1 MEQGVNCC
9 WYFRRL
15 QRRCCFGW
23 KQDQVWFLFLFLWC
37 SSSFRYF
44 FLEIGFSLERGN
56 CLVHWF
62 HRQLW
67 LLRKL
72 LLLILL
78 RWGQFL
84 IKGLW
89 NFGLRVYILSGDIAQ
104 VRSVLSCNPLIW
116 ATCEIK
122 RLKSWYFQIFA
133 VWFLQDFLRGG
144 LLGLSCHIRL
154 LVLCSLVLRD

>member
-1 MEQGVNCC
+1 MIISYC

-15 QRRCCFGW
+15 QLRCYFGW
-23 KQDQVWFLFLFLWC
+23 KQDQVWFLFLFLWY

-44 FLEIGFSLERGN
+44 FLGIGFSLERGN
-56 CLVHWF
+56 YLVHWF
-62 HRQLW
+62 HRRLW
-67 LLRKL
+67 LLWKL

-89 NFGLRVYILSGDIAQ
+89 NFGLRAYILSGDIAQ
-104 VRSVLSCNPLIW
+104 VRSVLSYNLLIW
-116 ATCEIK
+116 ATWKIK
-122 RLKSWYFQIFA
+122 RLKSWHFQIFA

-154 LVLCSLVLRD
+154 LALCNLELRD

>member
-1 MEQGVNCC
+1 MIISYC
-9 WYFRRL
+9 WYFHRL
-15 QRRCCFGW
+15 PLRYCFGW

-44 FLEIGFSLERGN
+44 FLGIGFSLERGN

-62 HRQLW
+62 HRRL
-67 LLRKL
+67 LPLRKL

-78 RWGQFL
+78 RWGRFL

-104 VRSVLSCNPLIW
+104 VRSVLSCNLLIW
-116 ATCEIK
+116 ATWKIK
-122 RLKSWYFQIFA
+122 WVKSWYVQIFA

-144 LLGLSCHIRL
+144 FLGLSCHIRL
-154 LVLCSLVLRD
+154 LVLCSLALRD

>member
-1 MEQGVNCC
+1 LIINCC
-9 WYFRRL
+9 WYFHRPPL
-15 QRRCCFGW
+15 RCCFGW
-23 KQDQVWFLFLFLWC
+23 KQDQVWFLFLFLWY

-44 FLEIGFSLERGN
+44 FLGLGFSLERGS

-62 HRQLW
+62 HRRL
-67 LLRKL
+67 LPLRKL
-72 LLLILL
+72 LFLILL

-104 VRSVLSCNPLIW
+104 VRSVLSYNLLIW

-122 RLKSWYFQIFA
+122 RVKSWYVQIFA

-144 LLGLSCHIRL
+144 FLGLSCHIRL
-154 LVLCSLVLRD
+154 LVLCSLELRD

>member
-1 MEQGVNCC
+1 MIISYC
-9 WYFRRL
+9 WYFHRL
-15 QRRCCFGW
+15 PLRCYFGW
-23 KQDQVWFLFLFLWC
+23 KQGQVWFLFLFLWY
-37 SSSFRYF
+37 SSSFQYF
-44 FLEIGFSLERGN
+44 FLGIGFSLERGN

-84 IKGLW
+84 IMGLW
-89 NFGLRVYILSGDIAQ
+89 NFCPRVYILFGDIAQ
-104 VRSVLSCNPLIW
+104 ERSVLSCNLLIW
-116 ATCEIK
+116 ATWEI
-122 RLKSWYFQIFA
+122 RSLKNWYFQIFA
-133 VWFLQDFLRGG
+133 VWFLPDFLRGG
-144 LLGLSCHIRL
+144 LLELSCHIRL

>member
-1 MEQGVNCC
+1 MIISYC

-15 QRRCCFGW
+15 QLRCYFGW
-23 KQDQVWFLFLFLWC
+23 KQDQVWFLFLFLGC

-44 FLEIGFSLERGN
+44 FLGIGFSLERGN

-62 HRQLW
+62 HRRL
-67 LLRKL
+67 LPLRKL
-72 LLLILL
+72 LLLILW
-78 RWGQFL
+78 RWDQFL

-89 NFGLRVYILSGDIAQ
+89 NFCPRVYILSGDIAQ
-104 VRSVLSCNPLIW
+104 VRSVLSYNLLIW
-116 ATCEIK
+116 ATWKIK
-122 RLKSWYFQIFA
+122 RVKSWYVQIFA

-154 LVLCSLVLRD
+154 LALCNLELRD

>member
-1 MEQGVNCC
+1 MIINYC

-15 QRRCCFGW
+15 QLRCYFGW

-44 FLEIGFSLERGN
+44 FLGLGFSLERGN

-62 HRQLW
+62 HRRLW

-78 RWGQFL
+78 WWDQFL

-89 NFGLRVYILSGDIAQ
+89 NFALRVCILSGDIAQ
-104 VRSVLSCNPLIW
+104 VRSVLSCNLLIW
-116 ATCEIK
+116 ATWEIK
-122 RLKSWYFQIFA
+122 RVKSWYVQIFA
-133 VWFLQDFLRGG
+133 VWFLQDFLRGE
-144 LLGLSCHIRL
+144 LLGLSYHIRL
-154 LVLCSLVLRD
+154 LVLCSLELQD

>member
-1 MEQGVNCC
+1 MIINCC
-9 WYFRRL
+9 WYFHRPPL
-15 QRRCCFGW
+15 RCCCGW
-23 KQDQVWFLFLFLWC
+23 EQDQVWFLFLFLWY

-44 FLEIGFSLERGN
+44 FLGIGFSLERGN

-67 LLRKL
+67 LLRKW
-72 LLLILL
+72 LLLILWK
-78 RWGQFL
+78 WGQFL

-89 NFGLRVYILSGDIAQ
+89 NFCPRVYILSVDIAQ
-104 VRSVLSCNPLIW
+104 ARSVLSYNLLIW

-122 RLKSWYFQIFA
+122 RVKSWYVQIFV

-154 LVLCSLVLRD
+154 LVLCSLELRD

>member
-1 MEQGVNCC
+1 MIISYC
-9 WYFRRL
+9 WYFHRPPL
-15 QRRCCFGW
+15 RCYFGW
-23 KQDQVWFLFLFLWC
+23 KQDQVWFLFLFLWY

-44 FLEIGFSLERGN
+44 FLGIGFSLERGN

-62 HRQLW
+62 HRRLW

-72 LLLILL
+72 LFLIL
-78 RWGQFL
+78 WKWDQFL

-89 NFGLRVYILSGDIAQ
+89 NFCPRVYILSVDIAQ
-104 VRSVLSCNPLIW
+104 ARSVLTYNLLIW
-116 ATCEIK
+116 ATWEI
-122 RLKSWYFQIFA
+122 RSLKNWYFQIFA

>member
-1 MEQGVNCC
+1 MIISYC
-9 WYFRRL
+9 WYFHRL
-15 QRRCCFGW
+15 PLRCCFGW
-23 KQDQVWFLFLFLWC
+23 KQGQVWFLFLFLWC

-44 FLEIGFSLERGN
+44 FLGLGFSLGRGS

-67 LLRKL
+67 LLRKWL
-72 LLLILL
+72 FLILW
-78 RWGQFL
+78 RWDQSL

-89 NFGLRVYILSGDIAQ
+89 NFSPREYILFDDIAQ
-104 VRSVLSCNPLIW
+104 VRSVLSCNLLIW
-116 ATCEIK
+116 ATWEIK
-122 RLKSWYFQIFA
+122 RVKNWYFQIFA

-154 LVLCSLVLRD
+154 LVLCSLALRD